1 MRTQDIA
8 TTNRNQPNN
17 RNQLDTS
24 SLCVAKGSRIHGRLK
39 TLQIIRISVKLQR
52 LRNYMVR
59 FFWLR
64 CRYKNERLSGKDLTY
79 GRNVSRGD
87 ICKFYRYWSKTLR

>member
-1 MRTQDIA
+1 
-8 TTNRNQPNN
+8 
-17 RNQLDTS
+17 
-24 SLCVAKGSRIHGRLK
+24 
-39 TLQIIRISVKLQR
+39 
-52 LRNYMVR
+52 MVR

-87 ICKFYRYWSKTLR
+87 ICKFYRYWSDTKVELLGTLRSEEGDGSETIA